1 MSERDEV
8 LNYRTGPDSERPLE
22 EGERLIATFEPDRAR
37 YWRDHALL
45 AAFFGAAAMVVLI
58 LMGKADQIVTGV
70 LAAFLAIGFR
80 AVFFRS
86 EVMARRWRLTDRR
99 LLGPQAI
106 AVMLLEVTLVR
117 RLMGDVQVV
126 TKTGGKH
133 LLRHMADPDA
143 VVSAILRARA
153 ERAERVEE

>member
-1 MSERDEV
+1 MSERDDV
-8 LNYRTGPDSERPLE
+8 LNYRTGPDSEKPLE
-22 EGERLIATFEPDRAR
+22 EGERLVATFEPDRAR
-37 YWRDHALL
+37 YWRDHAVL
-45 AAFFGAAAMVVLI
+45 AAFFGAAAIVILI

-70 LAAFLAIGFR
+70 FAAFLAIGFR

-99 LLGPQAI
+99 LLGPQGI
-106 AVMLLEVTLVR
+106 ALMLLEVQLVR

-133 LLRHMADPDA
+133 LLRHMADPEA
-143 VVSAILRARA
+143 VVAAVKQAQA